1 MKIDYDEKTNDFILT
16 LDGDELGT
24 IRYALAEQVHRE
36 QSNLS
41 YLKGMKAAKDLL
53 ESKKRDVKTF
63 TKVSKEL
70 EKITLA
76 WARKKK

>member
-1 MKIDYDEKTNDFILT
+1 MKINYDEKTNDFILT
-16 LDGDELGT
+16 LSGDDLGP

-36 QSNLS
+36 QAQLS
-41 YLKGMKAAKDLL
+41 YLKGMKAEKDFIT
-53 ESKKRDVKTF
+53 SKKRDVKTF

-76 WARKKK
+76 WCRKKR